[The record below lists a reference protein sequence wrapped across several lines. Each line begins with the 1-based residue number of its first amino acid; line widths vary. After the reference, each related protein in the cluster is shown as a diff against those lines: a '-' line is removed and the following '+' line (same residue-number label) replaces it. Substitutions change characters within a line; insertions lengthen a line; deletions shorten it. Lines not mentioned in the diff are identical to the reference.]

1 MNSTIAMP
9 PTVMSAYKSH
19 QSIVHQLAIRKPAG
33 HRRDREEQNR
43 RYDRTE
49 HKGIH
54 TGQILPLTYP
64 QG

>member
-1 MNSTIAMP
+1 MKSTIAIP
-9 PTVMSAYKSH
+9 AVMSAYKGH
-19 QSIVHQLAIRKPAG
+19 QSIVHQLAIPKPAG

-54 TGQILPLTYP
+54 AGQILPFTYP
-64 QG
+64 